1 MKMHRI
7 LIVEDQGITAFDVSQ
22 IVTSLGYQVTG
33 IAMSGEDAI
42 LQADLDKPDL
52 ILMDIKLA
60 GAMDG
65 REAAAKIQ
73 DKYQIPVI
81 FVTAYGCKQTS
92 TSVSTV
98 PPEGIGYIVK
108 PITDNELASEIN
120 RLIG

>member
-1 MKMHRI
+1 MKIQRI

-33 IAMSGEDAI
+33 IAMTGEDAI
-42 LQADLDKPDL
+42 LQADLNKPDL

-81 FVTAYGCKQTS
+81 FVTAYGCKQAS
-92 TSVSTV
+92 KSVKTIR
-98 PPEGIGYIVK
+98 PEGIGYIVK
-108 PITDNELASEIN
+108 PITDNELVSEIN